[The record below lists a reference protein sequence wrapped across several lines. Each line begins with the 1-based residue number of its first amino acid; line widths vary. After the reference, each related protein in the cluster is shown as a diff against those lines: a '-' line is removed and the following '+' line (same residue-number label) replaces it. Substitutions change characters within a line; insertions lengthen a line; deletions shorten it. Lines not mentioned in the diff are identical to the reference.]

1 MFDYDAE
8 LRRYQTRLW
17 SALEIGSG
25 DRVLDVG
32 CGTGQ
37 TTRAAARAAD
47 TGEALGIDVSPQML
61 ARARELSAEEGV
73 DNIGFECGDAQS
85 HALPTQGFSL
95 AISRFGTM
103 FFADPVAA
111 FANIG
116 RSLRPGAPFVQLVW
130 QAAAHQEW
138 ESVIRDALTPGA
150 PPADSAPAFSLA
162 DPDTARGVLT
172 AGGFTDVELTDLHEP
187 VYYGADAAPARDSV
201 LALTSPK
208 ESLDAL
214 PDDRVDPAL
223 RRLEEKLQAYE
234 SDDGVWFDSRAWL
247 VTARRG

>member
-8 LRRYQTRLW
+8 LRRYQARLW

-25 DRVLDVG
+25 DRVLDIG

-61 ARARELSAEEGV
+61 ARARELSAEEGI

-85 HALPTQGFSL
+85 HPLPTQRFNV

-130 QAAAHQEW
+130 QSAERQEW

-150 PPADSAPAFSLA
+150 PQASSAPAFSLA

-172 AGGFTDVELTDLHEP
+172 ASGFTDVELTDLHEP
-187 VYYGADAAPARDSV
+187 VYYGADAAAARASV

-214 PDDRVDPAL
+214 PEDRVDPAL
-223 RRLEEKLQAYE
+223 RRLEKKLQAYE

-247 VTARRG
+247 VAARRG